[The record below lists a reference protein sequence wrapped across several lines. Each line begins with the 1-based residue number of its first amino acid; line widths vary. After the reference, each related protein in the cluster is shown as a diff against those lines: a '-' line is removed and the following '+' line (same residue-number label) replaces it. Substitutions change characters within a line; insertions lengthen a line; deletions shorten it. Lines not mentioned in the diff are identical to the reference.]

1 MLNDFLRTHS
11 RVVHFLLIKNCRKIR
26 QCVKARERTKTL
38 IKQLPLAFLLR
49 RRVLKKRAAA
59 KAAKILSEAQEVFY
73 VQIAM
78 NIK

>member
-1 MLNDFLRTHS
+1 MRES
-11 RVVHFLLIKNCRKIR
+11 E
-26 QCVKARERTKTL
+26 RERTKTL